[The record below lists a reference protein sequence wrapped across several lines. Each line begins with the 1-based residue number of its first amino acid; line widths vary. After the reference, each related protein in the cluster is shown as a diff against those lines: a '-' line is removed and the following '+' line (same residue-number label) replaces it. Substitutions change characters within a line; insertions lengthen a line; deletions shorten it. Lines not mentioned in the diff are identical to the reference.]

1 MDLIPGQGT
10 KTPWAAWQGQKK
22 ENKNKKD
29 TKEHKLVADDNSY
42 ILVL

>member
-22 ENKNKKD
+22 ENKKD
-29 TKEHKLVADDNSY
+29 TKEQKLVADENSY